1 MPEKVACH
9 GLPDHTWGCRQ
20 ISGDLGEIKKWEPLV
35 DLQIQQV
42 IADPSRTEEICPG
55 GSIVCQNCD
64 ISLITGQLN
73 PAAKPDIDS
82 LRRMLPGE
90 GK

>member
-42 IADPSRTEEICPG
+42 IADPSKTYKTAWGSQKDERSGYGSSKEI
-55 GSIVCQNCD
+55 SRN
-64 ISLITGQLN
+64 
-73 PAAKPDIDS
+73 
-82 LRRMLPGE
+82 
-90 GK
+90 